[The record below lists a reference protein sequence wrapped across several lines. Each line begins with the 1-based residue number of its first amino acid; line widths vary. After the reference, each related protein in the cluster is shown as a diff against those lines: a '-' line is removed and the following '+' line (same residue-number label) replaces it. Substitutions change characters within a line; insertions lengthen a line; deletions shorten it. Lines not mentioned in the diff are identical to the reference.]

1 MSWWPTLLHPQLHD
15 ILEDQNSAPRPFQD
29 LLMTE
34 FFPSFLNDL
43 LFEPEIAVLIGAEA
57 DLKAMHAFEVA
68 LGQSTAAAG
77 LIPGEHARI
86 LDEAAANFRP
96 DLDALQHATL
106 KDGVVI
112 PDFVRQLRA
121 HVGGEAAK
129 SVHFGATSQDVI
141 DTALAIKLTAVFDL
155 FEARLTAV
163 AALLEGLIETFG
175 DAPLAGRTR
184 MQSAIP
190 ITAGDRM
197 RGWLA
202 AVVQAL
208 EGLEEV
214 RRQNLILSLA
224 GAAGT
229 AEKFGDKAPAV
240 RAEMARSL
248 SLSVPNYVPHAAR
261 GRIAELGNWLSRVT
275 GALGKMGQDIAL
287 MAQNEMGEVALSG
300 GGGSS
305 AMPHKQNPVRAEVLV
320 TLARFNAVQVS
331 GLHQALIHEQ
341 ERSGAAWTL
350 EWMILPQ
357 MLNATG
363 VALKHATNLLSG
375 IKRVGKTI

>member
-1 MSWWPTLLHPQLHD
+1 
-15 ILEDQNSAPRPFQD
+15 
-29 LLMTE
+29 MTE

-43 LFEPEIAVLIGAEA
+43 LYEPEVAALIGADA
-57 DLKAMHAFEVA
+57 DLKAMLAFEVA
-68 LGQSTAAAG
+68 LG
-77 LIPGEHARI
+77 
-86 LDEAAANFRP
+86 EAAAEHGFIPGDHARALSDKTPTFVP
-96 DLDALQHATL
+96 DLVSLQHATL

-121 HVGGEAAK
+121 HVGGDAAK

-141 DTALAIKLTAVFDL
+141 DTALAMKLKPVFYL
-155 FEARLTAV
+155 FEARLTGI

-175 DAPLAGRTR
+175 SAPLAGRTR

-190 ITAGDRM
+190 ITAGDRL
-197 RGWLA
+197 RVWLA
-202 AVVQAL
+202 GITQVLDRLEAV
-208 EGLEEV
+208 
-214 RRQNLILSLA
+214 RTQNLILSLG

-229 AEKFGDKAPAV
+229 AEKFGEKAETV
-240 RAEMARSL
+240 RAQMAGALGL
-248 SLSVPNYVPHAAR
+248 SAPTYVPHAAR
-261 GRIAELGNWLSRVT
+261 GRIADLGNWMSLTT

-287 MAQNEMGEVALSG
+287 MAQNEMAEVALSG

-305 AMPHKQNPVRAEVLV
+305 AMPHKQNPVRAELLV

-331 GLHQALIHEQ
+331 GLHQALVHEQ

-363 VALKHATNLLSG
+363 VALKHAGGLLSG
-375 IKRVGKTI
+375 IKRIGKSG